1 MDTFIFYSSMLPAV
15 FFRCQGIYF
24 SIFVN
29 YWNFGHNGMIAISN
43 FAIKH
48 KKLTILSTFHLFVS
62 TVFLSRHCHFTSYLT
77 RHILAHIYATVLF
90 FHAFFEDKNSRH
102 VLQVNTVVWWR
113 RQNRNRADTDGFGP
127 VPSGQ
132 SFSDGTEL
140 RRDGEVPV
148 IVKISV

>member
-1 MDTFIFYSSMLPAV
+1 MDTFIFYSSMLSAV
-15 FFRCQGIYF
+15 FFRCHEICF
-24 SIFVN
+24 PIFFN
-29 YWNFGHNGMIAISN
+29 YWKFGHNGMIAISN

-48 KKLTILSTFHLFVS
+48 KKLTLFSTFHLFVS
-62 TVFLSRHCHFTSYLT
+62 TVFLSRHGHFTSYLT
-77 RHILAHIYATVLF
+77 RYILAHATVLF
-90 FHAFFEDKNSRH
+90 FRSFFKDKNSRH
-102 VLQVNTVVWWR
+102 VLQANTVAWWKR
-113 RQNRNRADTDGFGP
+113 RNRNRADTKGFGP